1 MFLFICWI
9 RCVYDLGN
17 ILVKSI
23 VGFEL
28 MFNYVL
34 YKLLVLSGSG
44 FECNKF
50 WLVAN
55 TKPT

>member
-1 MFLFICWI
+1 MI

-28 MFNYVL
+28 MFNSIL
-34 YKLLVLSGSG
+34 YKLLVLSNSG
-44 FECNKF
+44 FECNRF
-50 WLVAN
+50 WLAAN
-55 TKPT
+55 ME